1 MTWSVLKACSKPCQT
16 YEMKLFGKIVD
27 CWKLLRKL
35 FSLHKKW
42 SFPLRISSVYVTE
55 FAVSCRFGHVYW
67 RIPKLKTSFLLQ
79 CLTMF
84 WIQCS
89 EYSLYSRDVI
99 TTLPNIYDELFCA
112 DNLWLLA
119 NVGVF
124 SVNKKKLTRTQCQI
138 EKVNLTVKLNNE
150 TWFSVEVF
158 NCIIVQKTI
167 LLMWSAFRFMFQ
179 FISVFAYIWKKKQK
193 CSFHEQSCFLYDQ
206 R

>member
-1 MTWSVLKACSKPCQT
+1 
-16 YEMKLFGKIVD
+16 MKLFGKIVD

-84 WIQCS
+84 WTQCS

-138 EKVNLTVKLNNE
+138 EKVNLSVYVSVYFSFCIHMKEKTKMLLSWAKL
-150 TWFSVEVF
+150 FSVRSK
-158 NCIIVQKTI
+158 IIQLKKMTWC
-167 LLMWSAFRFMFQ
+167 LQ
-179 FISVFAYIWKKKQK
+179 F
-193 CSFHEQSCFLYDQ
+193 
-206 R
+206 